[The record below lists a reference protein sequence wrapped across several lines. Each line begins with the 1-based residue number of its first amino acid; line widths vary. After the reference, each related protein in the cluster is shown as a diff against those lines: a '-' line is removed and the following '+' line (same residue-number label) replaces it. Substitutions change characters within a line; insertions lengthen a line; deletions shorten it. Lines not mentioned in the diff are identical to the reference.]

1 MNNKCPKGKIIN
13 PKTNR
18 CVLITGKIGQQIL
31 NPVNI
36 NAKKLSDI
44 IHQMIK
50 NNKNKDIIELKNS
63 IVDDNFYKQLYKNIG
78 PSAKKLK
85 ESISKMD
92 NTERT
97 IILYKSLYIVVIHY
111 GDSDKYNSNVFRIQ
125 IFNDKREA
133 MEFYNIDEID
143 DY

>member
-1 MNNKCPKGKIIN
+1 MNKCPKGKILN

-36 NAKKLSDI
+36 NAQKLADE
-44 IHQMIK
+44 IHKMIK
-50 NNKNKDIIELKNS
+50 NNKEKIIIELKNS

-85 ESISKMD
+85 ESMSKMY

-97 IILYKSLYIVVIHY
+97 IILYKSLYIVVIHF
-111 GDSDKYNSNVFRIQ
+111 GDTDKHNSNVFLVR
-125 IFNDKREA
+125 IFNNKRET
-133 MEFYNIDEID
+133 MEFYDIDRTD
-143 DY
+143 DF

>member
-1 MNNKCPKGKIIN
+1 MVNKCPEGKIIN

-18 CVLITGKIGQQIL
+18 CVLITGKIGQQIV
-31 NPVNI
+31 NPVN
-36 NAKKLSDI
+36 NDAKKLADK

-50 NNKNKDIIELKNS
+50 NKKVNALIKLNNCIA
-63 IVDDNFYKQLYKNIG
+63 DDNFYKQVYKNIG
-78 PSAKKLK
+78 TSAKKLK

-97 IILYKSLYIVVIHY
+97 LISFNSLYIVIVHF
-111 GDSDKYNSNVFRIQ
+111 GDSDEHNSNEFRIR
-125 IFNDKREA
+125 IFDTKKDA
-133 MEFYNIDEID
+133 MEFYDIDEVD